1 MTITQLRILNELRK
15 KSQNQQYTV
24 QSLVLA
30 LEKDKLS
37 LQKKG
42 YVVYLNSLTLTKKG
56 HQFIEEFCDACE
68 CMPCD
73 CGYGS

>member
-15 KSQNQQYTV
+15 KSQNQQYAKQT
-24 QSLVLA
+24 LALA

-42 YVVYLNSLTLTKKG
+42 YVVYLNSLTLTKQG
-56 HQFIEEFCDACE
+56 HLFIEEFCDAYE

-73 CGYGS
+73 CGHGS